1 MSDSPID
8 PFGFCS
14 HLERVEWS
22 TGHCD
27 ASDEDDPDGALS
39 GFTVPVAGTL
49 EGPKSQVKLMFYDV
63 VKKQD
68 RS

>member
-39 GFTVPVAGTL
+39 GFTVPEIGRAHV
-49 EGPKSQVKLMFYDV
+49 
-63 VKKQD
+63 
-68 RS
+68 